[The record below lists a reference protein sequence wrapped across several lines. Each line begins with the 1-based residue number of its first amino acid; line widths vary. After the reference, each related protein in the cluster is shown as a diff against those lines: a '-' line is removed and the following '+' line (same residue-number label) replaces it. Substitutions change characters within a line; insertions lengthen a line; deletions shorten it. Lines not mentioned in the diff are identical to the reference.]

1 VLLPPSGFTDEP
13 YVAGPKVGDGAFV
26 QKFNQ
31 ETVRW
36 VGQLALLT
44 SYLHEGPTALRDYR
58 YVPGL
63 RSDDAEGLI
72 LIYVKRPS
80 RRTWHG
86 DTHWFRADKRWVVLN
101 PRMSSPSEGDA
112 RGWSECGEAICG
124 TQFKTRLRATL
135 DYLKSKERPSWQA
148 AREEHLGFLSAIKE

>member
-1 VLLPPSGFTDEP
+1 MMKRRTRIAVAIVVSCLALIIVVVLNIGGREP
-13 YVAGPKVGDGAFV
+13 HFVCHRGLDGAIQHWMLQTTNDVWFPNV
-26 QKFNQ
+26 SGSSSQS
-31 ETVRW
+31 
-36 VGQLALLT
+36 LALLT

-86 DTHWFRADKRWVVLN
+86 DTHWFR
-101 PRMSSPSEGDA
+101 
-112 RGWSECGEAICG
+112 
-124 TQFKTRLRATL
+124 T
-135 DYLKSKERPSWQA
+135 
-148 AREEHLGFLSAIKE
+148 